1 MFDFSFLLLFQMFHV
16 SFSLYCF
23 ISGYFCAE
31 ISFVMRCAGTAE
43 VAETTPSYFYLAMPL
58 EYANKNRPT
67 VLCHLCTDV
76 HISHAQLGV
85 KQTV

>member
-1 MFDFSFLLLFQMFHV
+1 
-16 SFSLYCF
+16 
-23 ISGYFCAE
+23 
-31 ISFVMRCAGTAE
+31 MRCAGTAE